1 MNRFSAVLGL
11 GLLCITASRAGLTV
25 SYVDASLVTG
35 STYQYNYSLSLASN
49 DELNP
54 PTLGGAS
61 PAQCLTGSGT
71 AACDNTTFAT
81 IYDIPNLVV
90 NGTTPSVGSN
100 VGWGVATQ
108 FIGVTPVTSG
118 GGPVNPPNGDS
129 ASLENVTFYYTGATV
144 YCGGTTS
151 GCVGTQQSV
160 FNGFSLQVTGSTGG
174 VTVGS
179 YTSSVTNA
187 QFYSVGVTG
196 INAVDYGSGSL
207 LIPALG
213 APEPATVA
221 LLGLGLVGLGF
232 AGKKLRR

>member
-1 MNRFSAVLGL
+1 MNRFFAVLGL
-11 GLLCITASRAGLTV
+11 ALLCITASQAGLTV
-25 SYVDASLVTG
+25 SFVNATQVVGT
-35 STYQYNYSLSLASN
+35 TYQYNYSLSLTSN

-54 PTLGGAS
+54 PTIVG
-61 PAQCLTGSGT
+61 AQCLTAGGT
-71 AACDNTTFAT
+71 GACTNTTFAT

-90 NGTTPSVGSN
+90 NGTTPSVGAN

-108 FIGVTPVTSG
+108 FIGVTPVTSS

>member
-1 MNRFSAVLGL
+1 MSRFLAVLGL
-11 GLLCITASRAGLTV
+11 ALLCITASQAGLTV
-25 SYVDASLVTG
+25 SFVNATQVTG
-35 STYQYNYSLSLASN
+35 STYQYNYSLTLASN

-54 PTLGGAS
+54 PTIVG
-61 PAQCLTGSGT
+61 AQCLTGAGT
-71 AACDNTTFAT
+71 GACVNTTFAT

-90 NGTTPSVGSN
+90 NGTTPSVGGN

-144 YCGGTTS
+144 YCGGTGF
-151 GCVGTQQSV
+151 GCIGTQQSV
-160 FNGFSLQVTGSTGG
+160 FNGFSLQVTGATGA

-196 INAVDYGSGSL
+196 INAVDYASGSL
-207 LIPALG
+207 LIPSIVT
-213 APEPATVA
+213 PEPATIA